1 MEKSPN
7 SSTSGANGLGQ
18 PKSTSYLQ
26 KWNARV
32 EGLSGFE
39 ARGLERVPP
48 EERESPSAMGLL
60 QMLLLWFS
68 ANLTINNLAVALTG
82 PLVFGLG
89 FNDCAW
95 CSVIGVFLG
104 SVSTAYMSTWGA
116 VSGNRTM
123 VCRSTGFTC
132 SVYCFPCSWE
142 LKLTSGSGRR
152 EVPHG
157 LLSFKDLY
165 PS

>member
-1 MEKSPN
+1 MDPKDALQPTEVDVEKSSH
-7 SSTSGANGLGQ
+7 SSKSEANGSSQ
-18 PKSTSYLQ
+18 PKHTTLLQ

-48 EERESPSAMGLL
+48 EERQAPSAMGLL

-82 PLVFGLG
+82 PLVFELG

-95 CSVIGVFLG
+95 FAVIGVFLG
-104 SVSTAYMSTWGA
+104 SISTAYMSTWGA

-123 VCRSTGFTC
+123 VS
-132 SVYCFPCSWE
+132 
-142 LKLTSGSGRR
+142 
-152 EVPHG
+152 
-157 LLSFKDLY
+157 
-165 PS
+165 